1 MPPAPPPRPFVP
13 DLAVEVAGLRL
24 KSPLIC
30 GAGEVTAT
38 AAELRALVD
47 AGAAA
52 VVAKSANESEAA
64 RAQLAAAEYVT
75 LDPSWQPV
83 SDSDA
88 RGTSLMN
95 RSGLVAAPFGE
106 WVQTLAEADAY
117 AAERDAYVVASLIV
131 ADLERAAEMATQIEA
146 AGVRCLELNLG
157 APHGGE
163 AEPGAIETVR
173 EADRAAEIVARVRG
187 AVRIPLLVKLTA
199 DGVDVLATAAA
210 ARDAGADA
218 LVIAGRH
225 LGFLPDPET
234 GRPVL
239 GTYAAIGGGWA
250 LPLSLRWVAKARERL
265 GPDVPLIATNGVRSG
280 ADVVRCL
287 LAGASAAE
295 VYTVVH
301 HGGAAALARIAG
313 ELADHVRARGVAR
326 IADLVGQ
333 AADNT
338 LTYAQAAAT
347 KGGR

>member
-1 MPPAPPPRPFVP
+1 VP
-13 DLAVEVAGLRL
+13 DLAVELAGLRL
-24 KSPLIC
+24 KNPVVC

-38 AAELRALVD
+38 GAELRAAID

-52 VVAKSANESEAA
+52 VVAKSVNESEAA
-64 RAQLAAAEYVT
+64 RAQLASAEYVT
-75 LDPSWQPV
+75 LDSGWGLAPDPAAS
-83 SDSDA
+83 
-88 RGTSLMN
+88 GTSLMN
-95 RSGLVAAPFGE
+95 RSGLVAAPFEE

-117 AAERDAYVVASLIV
+117 AVERDAFVVASLIV
-131 ADLERAAEMATQIEA
+131 ADLDRAAEMAGRIEA
-146 AGVRCLELNLG
+146 AGVRCLELNIG

-163 AEPGAIETVR
+163 AEPGAIETVS
-173 EADRAAEIVARVRG
+173 EAERAFEVVARIRS

-199 DGVDVLATAAA
+199 DGVALLATAWA

-225 LGFLPDPET
+225 LGFLPDPGT
-234 GRPVL
+234 RRPVL

-280 ADVVRCL
+280 ADVVRSL
-287 LAGASAAE
+287 LAGASAVE

-301 HGGAAALARIAG
+301 HAGPGALTRMVAETG
-313 ELADHVRARGVAR
+313 EHCRAHDVSR
-326 IADLVGQ
+326 IADLVGE